1 MGSLAVT
8 FYYSRHAAMC
18 EIPVCLISLFSGFFF
33 FFICLC
39 ALMSQLHYKSPLPP
53 SKSLLSGVFFWS
65 ILFDN
70 KGMFYAEEE
79 ACVDRKK
86 KKKKKNN
93 LPGLWE
99 QLLLTTTLT
108 GLVLLCSE
116 PSKSNLSPPPLP
128 SLKETPPISSHLLTG
143 SKSRGTISSQLSEEG
158 TRNRPSL
165 CVSVSLAEC
174 VITEA
179 IVTFRPH

>member
-1 MGSLAVT
+1 MFDQSV
-8 FYYSRHAAMC
+8 FC
-18 EIPVCLISLFSGFFF
+18 FF

-39 ALMSQLHYKSPLPP
+39 ALMSQLHYKSSLPP
-53 SKSLLSGVFFWS
+53 SKSLLSGVFFGAFC
-65 ILFDN
+65 LTT
-70 KGMFYAEEE
+70 KGCFMQRRKPALIGR
-79 ACVDRKK
+79 RKK
-86 KKKKKNN
+86 QQQN

-128 SLKETPPISSHLLTG
+128 SLKETPSISSHLLTG

>member
-1 MGSLAVT
+1 
-8 FYYSRHAAMC
+8 MC
-18 EIPVCLISLFSGFFF
+18 EIPVCLISPFSVFFF
-33 FFICLC
+33 
-39 ALMSQLHYKSPLPP
+39 PLFVCVHWWV
-53 SKSLLSGVFFWS
+53 SCIINHLSHFLKVFCQEFFWS

-86 KKKKKNN
+86 KTQN

>member
-1 MGSLAVT
+1 
-8 FYYSRHAAMC
+8 MC
-18 EIPVCLISLFSGFFF
+18 EIPVCLISLFSVFFSLFVCVHWWVSCIINHLSHLLKVFCQEFFF
-33 FFICLC
+33 GAFCLTTKGC
-39 ALMSQLHYKSPLPP
+39 FMQRRKPALI
-53 SKSLLSGVFFWS
+53 G
-65 ILFDN
+65 
-70 KGMFYAEEE
+70 
-79 ACVDRKK
+79 RR
-86 KKKKKNN
+86 KKKNN

>member
-1 MGSLAVT
+1 
-8 FYYSRHAAMC
+8 MC
-18 EIPVCLISLFSGFFF
+18 EIPVCLISLFSVFF

-39 ALMSQLHYKSPLPP
+39 ALMSQLHYKSSLPP
-53 SKSLLSGVFFWS
+53 SKSLLSGVFFGAFC
-65 ILFDN
+65 LTT
-70 KGMFYAEEE
+70 KGCFMQR
-79 ACVDRKK
+79 RKPALIGRR
-86 KKKKKNN
+86 KKKNN

>member
-1 MGSLAVT
+1 
-8 FYYSRHAAMC
+8 MC
-18 EIPVCLISLFSGFFF
+18 EIPVCLISLFSVFFSLFVCVHWWVSCIINHLSHLLKVFCQEFFF
-33 FFICLC
+33 GAFCLTTKGC
-39 ALMSQLHYKSPLPP
+39 FMQRRKPALI
-53 SKSLLSGVFFWS
+53 GR
-65 ILFDN
+65 
-70 KGMFYAEEE
+70 
-79 ACVDRKK
+79 RKK
-86 KKKKKNN
+86 QQQN